1 MLALVKTENGPGRV
15 QLMEVAEPE
24 SGPGEIKIQVAAT
37 GVCGTDLHILHGQAF
52 AVVPPVIMG
61 HEFAGTVTVVGV
73 GVTAWKVGDRVT
85 AEPPARTCGM
95 CEYCQ
100 TGLLALC
107 PDRRSLGSGVNGAF
121 AAYVVAPAHRVHRLP
136 DSVDFL
142 NGALA
147 EPAACCV
154 HAVVEQGHVSAG
166 DVVLVTGPGPMGLLT
181 AQVARAQ
188 GATVL
193 LVGTAEDEERLS
205 TGRELGIDIALAAGA
220 GEVQAIVARLTAG
233 RGADVVFECAG
244 AGPAVRTCL
253 EAVKKRGCYVQ
264 VGLLARPIEMDFGQ
278 VVAKELKVTGSFGST
293 YTSWERALEL
303 MALGK
308 VRTRPLITADLPL
321 VRWEEGFSQM
331 ERKQGCKVVLR
342 PDGA

>member
-1 MLALVKTENGPGRV
+1 MLALVKTEQGPGHV
-15 QLMEVAEPE
+15 KLMDVAEPE
-24 SGPGEIKIQVAAT
+24 PGPGEIKIQVAAT

-61 HEFAGTVTVVGV
+61 HEFAGTVAAVGA
-73 GVTAWKVGDRVT
+73 GVTAWAVGDRVT

-100 TGLLALC
+100 TGLPALC
-107 PDRRSLGSGVNGAF
+107 ADRRSLGSGVNGAF
-121 AAYVVAPAHRVHRLP
+121 AACVVAPAHRVHRVP
-136 DSVDFL
+136 EGVDFL
-142 NGALA
+142 SGALA
-147 EPAACCV
+147 EPTACCV

-166 DVVLVTGPGPMGLLT
+166 DVVLVAGPGPIGLLT

-188 GATVL
+188 GAAVL

-205 TGRELGIDIALAAGA
+205 IGRELGIDVVLAAGRE
-220 GEVQAIVARLTAG
+220 EVLGAVARLTAG
-233 RGADVVFECAG
+233 RGADAVFECAG
-244 AGPAVRTCL
+244 AGAAVRTCL
-253 EAVKKRGCYVQ
+253 EAARKRGHYVQ

-278 VVAKELKVTGSFGST
+278 VVTKEVKVTGSFGST

-303 MALGK
+303 MASGK
-308 VRTRPLITADLPL
+308 VRARPLITADLPL
-321 VRWEEGFSQM
+321 TQWEEGFGQM
-331 ERKQGCKVVLR
+331 ERKRGCKVVLR